1 MKFFIVVILALWA
14 AFFYIHS
21 INRMVKECDKKA
33 KGVPFGLSIGIIAFE
48 VVISVLAA
56 SISGLAGLIIS
67 AVILGLL
74 GIFQFTLIDS
84 HQFKGVTA
92 LSVPFALAAA
102 YSKAGSFDAAKVF
115 TQGFG
120 IFKSLFW
127 TFVIGVAAVAACGLL
142 KWLITEGY
150 FARLAAWLKGK
161 KTDDDD
167 EPEEAD
173 DDSGEK
179 PAWLTPQLI
188 TTAIVA
194 IAAVVVVVVVLI

>member
-1 MKFFIVVILALWA
+1 MKIFLIIVLALWA

-21 INRMVKECDKKA
+21 INRMVKEYDKKA
-33 KGVPFGLSIGIIAFE
+33 ERVPFGLSIGVIAFE

-56 SISGLAGLIIS
+56 SISGKVGLIIA
-67 AVILGLL
+67 AVVIGLL
-74 GIFQFTLIDS
+74 GIFQFLLVDA
-84 HQFKGVTA
+84 HQFRGVTA

-127 TFVIGVAAVAACGLL
+127 TFIIGVAIVAACGFL
-142 KWLITEGY
+142 KWLITEGV

-161 KTDDDD
+161 SSD
-167 EPEEAD
+167 EDE
-173 DDSGEK
+173 DDSSGSK
-179 PAWLTPQLI
+179 PSWLTPQLI
-188 TTAIVA
+188 TTAVVVVA
-194 IAAVVVVVVVLI
+194 AAAVVTIILI